1 MIFAFRNRIDI
12 WLGERAN
19 VPYWVE
25 DIVISYCILRELK
38 FGIAY
43 HTSWNDLEDVS
54 RLSKES
60 LSWHSDNKGTRGV
73 FMSDCHTVFLISVW
87 ASRELLKESLFFK
100 LLKESLFFL
109 FQVGKSFILLFIGE
123 AFFLLVVCQ
132 RFDVKYSHCEEYLKS
147 SPTSWYWINRQ
158 KKKKK
163 KVPKIPSLTLLWYWT
178 NKSFYSVCFHSIKK
192 HGV

>member
-1 MIFAFRNRIDI
+1 MIFAFHNRIDI

-60 LSWHSDNKGTRGV
+60 LSWHSDNKGTLGV

-87 ASRELLKESLFFK
+87 ASRELLKESSISISGWEVLYLTFYWW
-100 LLKESLFFL
+100 
-109 FQVGKSFILLFIGE
+109 G
-123 AFFLLVVCQ
+123 FFLLVVCQ

-158 KKKKK
+158 KKKK
-163 KVPKIPSLTLLWYWT
+163 VPKIPSLTLLWYWT